1 MENWLQCN
9 MAAFLHQELALG
21 KWQNLSLVEQF
32 GNIGSEVNRA
42 FQWQNKDEKL
52 YEGATNRALELFDFT
67 LEDPR
72 WKGRLREIA
81 RAREVFCD
89 AISGGKEYG
98 SNLKDLRKYFDTFAM
113 VARLRI

>member
-1 MENWLQCN
+1 MENWFRCN
-9 MAAFLHQELALG
+9 ITTLLHQELALG
-21 KWQNLSLVEQF
+21 KWQNLSLSEQL

-52 YEGATNRALELFDFT
+52 YGGAINRALELFDFT

-98 SNLKDLRKYFDTFAM
+98 SNLQDLRRYFDTFAM
-113 VARLRI
+113 AARLHL